1 MTTGYP
7 LFIIRIVYGSNMSWI
22 ILITAGV
29 FEVVWA
35 VGLKYSKGFTQFFP
49 SVVTSFAMIISFVL
63 LGIAVRSLPVG
74 TSYAIWTGIGSVG
87 TVLAG
92 IFLFHEPRDWGRICC
107 IIFILIGVAGLRIL
121 SR

>member
-1 MTTGYP
+1 
-7 LFIIRIVYGSNMSWI
+7 MSWI

>member
-1 MTTGYP
+1 
-7 LFIIRIVYGSNMSWI
+7 
-22 ILITAGV
+22 
-29 FEVVWA
+29 
-35 VGLKYSKGFTQFFP
+35 
-49 SVVTSFAMIISFVL
+49 VVTSFAMIISFVL